1 MEEADAQ
8 GGAPAAPTETAPTD
22 EYTRLM
28 GVGAKLLRK
37 GNYANAA
44 KAYSKAIMLESDR
57 PGAYHDLAVT
67 LGRQGDEK
75 GAAQMFLQAMVKYPA
90 GTEAWAECAVWAFN
104 SLLRPQCDD
113 VAKPDWW
120 NDEKLMALS
129 SLVASVMPQSDLA
142 HVMRGEVLSA
152 RAGKWPAEPRSSET
166 LREASMCFE
175 RAADLAD
182 DPRGKASLRQ
192 LAHQVTR

>member
-113 VAKPDWW
+113 VAKPDWC
-120 NDEKLMALS
+120 
-129 SLVASVMPQSDLA
+129 V
-142 HVMRGEVLSA
+142 
-152 RAGKWPAEPRSSET
+152 RAYAYACT
-166 LREASMCFE
+166 
-175 RAADLAD
+175 
-182 DPRGKASLRQ
+182 
-192 LAHQVTR
+192 